1 MTELNYQS
9 QNKQIKNLIMVE
21 KNNAL
26 NDCTE
31 VLEKI
36 REELEILEGIY
47 CDEDVI
53 ESQAEVISVPKH
65 TLDKVV
71 EKVKQQEPN
80 IAAQILQE

>member
-1 MTELNYQS
+1 
-9 QNKQIKNLIMVE
+9 MVE

-71 EKVKQQEPN
+71 EKVK
-80 IAAQILQE
+80 L

>member
-1 MTELNYQS
+1 M
-9 QNKQIKNLIMVE
+9 MVE

-36 REELEILEGIY
+36 RTELEILEGIY
-47 CDEDVI
+47 CEEDVI
-53 ESQAEVISVPKH
+53 ESQAEVISVPKF

-71 EKVKQQEPN
+71 KKVKP
-80 IAAQILQE
+80 

>member
-1 MTELNYQS
+1 
-9 QNKQIKNLIMVE
+9 MVE

-36 REELEILEGIY
+36 RSELEILEGIY
-47 CDEDVI
+47 CEEDVI
-53 ESQAEVISVPKH
+53 ESQAEVISVPKF

-71 EKVKQQEPN
+71 KKVKP
-80 IAAQILQE
+80 

>member
-1 MTELNYQS
+1 
-9 QNKQIKNLIMVE
+9 MVE

-36 REELEILEGIY
+36 RTELEILEGIY
-47 CDEDVI
+47 CEEDVI
-53 ESQAEVISVPKH
+53 ESQAEVISVPKF

-71 EKVKQQEPN
+71 KKVKP
-80 IAAQILQE
+80 

>member
-71 EKVKQQEPN
+71 EKVKLQEPN

>member
-1 MTELNYQS
+1 M
-9 QNKQIKNLIMVE
+9 MVE

-36 REELEILEGIY
+36 RGELEILEGIY
-47 CDEDVI
+47 CEEDVI
-53 ESQAEVISVPKH
+53 ESQAEVISVPKF

-71 EKVKQQEPN
+71 EKVKPQEPS
-80 IAAQILQE
+80 IAAKILQEKINAELEEKKQ